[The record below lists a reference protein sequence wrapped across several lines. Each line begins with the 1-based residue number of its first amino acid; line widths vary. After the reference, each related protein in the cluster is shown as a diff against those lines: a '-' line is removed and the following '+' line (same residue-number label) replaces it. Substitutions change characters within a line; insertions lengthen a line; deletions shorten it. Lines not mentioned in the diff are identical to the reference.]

1 MSISKEIERL
11 QHAKKDIGDA
21 IVRKGGSVSGTI
33 DTYANSIMA
42 LGDVSFRTAIDIVNK
57 SDAKNVDLTMISPR
71 NETSLDGLFFAN
83 RNIINIDVS
92 NWDTSNVTS
101 MSLVFATMSNLESVD
116 CADWDVSKVT
126 NFFAMSD
133 DSYKLKTIDVSKWN
147 TSSATNMAYMFSGNM
162 LTHLDVSNFNTS
174 KVTNMYNMFSQCS
187 SLSKLD
193 ISNFDTSNVLNFSG
207 VFYGWDSGCEELN
220 ISGLNLTKVTNIEN
234 AFINT
239 NCKVIRCDGL
249 RLPNIDMRNIGL
261 HTSTALTVDSIV
273 GLLNAL
279 QQSDKGYSFQ
289 IGSDNI
295 AKLSDEQKSIAT
307 DKGWTLIY
315 WRYGT
320 YKRDTKQRLQVS
332 HTDCRLWIYHRKC
345 AEWF

>member
-11 QHAKKDIGDA
+11 QQAKKDIGDA

-57 SDAKNVDLTMISPR
+57 SDAQNVDLTMISPK
-71 NETSLDGLFFAN
+71 NETSLDSLFFAS
-83 RNIINIDVS
+83 RKIINLDVS

-101 MSLVFATMSNLESVD
+101 MRLTFESMVNLKSLK
-116 CADWDVSKVT
+116 CADWDVSNVT
-126 NFFAMSD
+126 DFYAIFD
-133 DSYKLKTIDVSKWN
+133 DCNNLKTLDVSKWN
-147 TSSATNMAYMFSGNM
+147 TSSATNMANMFSGNH
-162 LTHLDVSNFNTS
+162 LETLDVSNFNTS
-174 KVTNMYNMFSQCS
+174 KVTNMKLMFSDCW
-187 SLSKLD
+187 SLTHLD
-193 ISNFDTSNVLNFSG
+193 ISNFDTSNVLKLDSAFA
-207 VFYGWDSGCEELN
+207 GWSHVCEELN

-279 QQSDKGYSFQ
+279 PQSDKGYLFQ

-295 AKLSDEQKSIAT
+295 AKLSDEQKAIAT
-307 DKGWTLIY
+307 NKGWTLI
-315 WRYGT
+315 
-320 YKRDTKQRLQVS
+320 
-332 HTDCRLWIYHRKC
+332 
-345 AEWF
+345 